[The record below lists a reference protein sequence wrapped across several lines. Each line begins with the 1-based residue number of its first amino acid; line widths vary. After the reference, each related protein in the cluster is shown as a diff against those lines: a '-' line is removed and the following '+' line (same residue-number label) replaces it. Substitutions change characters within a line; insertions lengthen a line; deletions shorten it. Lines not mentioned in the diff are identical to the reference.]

1 MLMFVEVVRHGGE
14 ARAGLPARRAA
25 AHPPQPGHPAKALV
39 VAVNLVQSSLG
50 LGVCGDRA
58 EPRRTHN
65 SHGAHGDQPASIDAP
80 TFWKRVT
87 PQRPEFDGAPRPFR
101 SAAAPRPAKLSAT
114 PIAHAPG
121 LTVPAA
127 VAVQEV
133 AAVGVAVCSTAAA
146 GVAQ

>member
-1 MLMFVEVVRHGGE
+1 MVHLGHSDR
-14 ARAGLPARRAA
+14 RLP
-25 AHPPQPGHPAKALV
+25 
-39 VAVNLVQSSLG
+39 
-50 LGVCGDRA
+50 
-58 EPRRTHN
+58 
-65 SHGAHGDQPASIDAP
+65 
-80 TFWKRVT
+80 
-87 PQRPEFDGAPRPFR
+87 
-101 SAAAPRPAKLSAT
+101 PRPAKLSAT